1 MTTRRPGLSLK
12 GRGLALLAQRDHS
25 RIELKRK
32 LMRHARAEV
41 EQARAS
47 EHRGGGDGP
56 RSDANA
62 NTDADADADSDADP
76 VALVPAADRVA
87 EVLDWLE
94 AHRYLNEARF
104 TESRVHA
111 RAPKFG
117 NLRIRH
123 ELSQH
128 GVTLT
133 PEALQQLAQTELE
146 RAREV
151 RQRKFDTPPAN
162 ASEQARQARFLAAR
176 GFSADVVGRLM
187 RQVGRT
193 VPARSV
199 GDIENDDGE
208 GG

>member
-1 MTTRRPGLSLK
+1 MVTRRAALSLK

-32 LMRHARAEV
+32 LMRHAQAEV
-41 EQARAS
+41 KQAHAS
-47 EHRGGGDGP
+47 EQRGGEDDENDEDP
-56 RSDANA
+56 RDLGAA
-62 NTDADADADSDADP
+62 AM
-76 VALVPAADRVA
+76 VPAADRVA
-87 EVLDWLE
+87 EVLDWLQS
-94 AHRYLNEARF
+94 HRYLNEARF

-117 NLRIRH
+117 NLRIRQ

-133 PEALQQLAQTELE
+133 PEALQQLAQTEFE

-151 RQRKFDTPPAN
+151 HQRKFDTPPAN
-162 ASEQARQARFLAAR
+162 ATEHARQARFLAAR

-187 RQVGRT
+187 RQVGRAAG
-193 VPARSV
+193 PPLAS
-199 GDIENDDGE
+199 DIESGNNAGNDD
-208 GG
+208 

>member
-1 MTTRRPGLSLK
+1 MVTRRAGLSLK

-32 LMRHARAEV
+32 LMPHARAEV

-47 EHRGGGDGP
+47 EHRGGKDEP
-56 RSDANA
+56 HSDADM
-62 NTDADADADSDADP
+62 DADA
-76 VALVPAADRVA
+76 VAVVPAADRVA
-87 EVLDWLE
+87 EVLDWLQS
-94 AHRYLNEARF
+94 HRFLSEERF
-104 TESRVHA
+104 AESRVHA

-133 PEALQQLAQTELE
+133 PEALQQLAQTEFE

-162 ASEQARQARFLAAR
+162 ATEQARQARFLAAR

-187 RQVGRT
+187 RQVGRAT
-193 VPARSV
+193 APQPATDSNSDT
-199 GDIENDDGE
+199 GNSDSDSD
-208 GG
+208 

>member
-1 MTTRRPGLSLK
+1 MTTRRAGLSLK

-32 LMRHARAEV
+32 LMRHARADV
-41 EQARAS
+41 EQARAT
-47 EHRGGGDGP
+47 EPCGGGDEP

-62 NTDADADADSDADP
+62 DADADADSNADP
-76 VALVPAADRVA
+76 VDLVPAADRVA
-87 EVLDWLE
+87 EVLDWLQS
-94 AHRYLNEARF
+94 HRYLSEERF

-128 GVTLT
+128 GITLT
-133 PEALQQLAQTELE
+133 PEALQQLAQTEFE

-187 RQVGRT
+187 RQVGRAASAQS
-193 VPARSV
+193 AR
-199 GDIENDDGE
+199 DIENDDRE
-208 GG
+208 GD

>member
-1 MTTRRPGLSLK
+1 MVTRRAALSLK

-32 LMRHARAEV
+32 LMRHAQAEA

-47 EHRGGGDGP
+47 EQRGGEDE
-56 RSDANA
+56 R
-62 NTDADADADSDADP
+62 DSGAAA
-76 VALVPAADRVA
+76 VVPAADRVA
-87 EVLDWLE
+87 EVLDWLQS
-94 AHRYLNEARF
+94 HRYLNEERF

-133 PEALQQLAQTELE
+133 PEALQKLAATEFE

-151 RQRKFDTPPAN
+151 HQRKFDTPPAN
-162 ASEQARQARFLAAR
+162 ATEHARQARFLAAR

-187 RQVGRT
+187 RQVGRAAEPQLASDFET
-193 VPARSV
+193 GNGIR
-199 GDIENDDGE
+199 NDD
-208 GG
+208 

>member
-1 MTTRRPGLSLK
+1 MVTRRAGLSLK

-25 RIELKRK
+25 RIELQRK

-41 EQARAS
+41 EQDRAG
-47 EHRGGGDGP
+47 EHRGREDEP
-56 RSDANA
+56 HS
-62 NTDADADADSDADP
+62 DADADV
-76 VALVPAADRVA
+76 VAVVPAAERVA
-87 EVLDWLE
+87 VVLDWLQS
-94 AHRYLNEARF
+94 HRYLSEERF
-104 TESRVHA
+104 AESRVHA

-133 PEALQQLAQTELE
+133 PEALQQLAQTEFA

-162 ASEQARQARFLAAR
+162 ATEQARQARFLAAR
-176 GFSADVVGRLM
+176 GFSADVVARLM
-187 RQVGRT
+187 RQVGR
-193 VPARSV
+193 VAEPQPPS
-199 GDIENDDGE
+199 DIESDDRDGD
-208 GG
+208 

>member
-1 MTTRRPGLSLK
+1 MVTRRAALSLK

-32 LMRHARAEV
+32 LMRHAQAEIK
-41 EQARAS
+41 QARAS
-47 EHRGGGDGP
+47 EQRGDEDP
-56 RSDANA
+56 RDLGAA
-62 NTDADADADSDADP
+62 A
-76 VALVPAADRVA
+76 VVPAADRVA
-87 EVLDWLE
+87 EVLDWLQS
-94 AHRYLNEARF
+94 HCYLNEARF

-117 NLRIRH
+117 NLRIRQ

-133 PEALQQLAQTELE
+133 PEALQQLAATEFE
-146 RAREV
+146 RARDV

-162 ASEQARQARFLAAR
+162 ATEHARQARFLAAR

-187 RQVGRT
+187 RQVGRAAG
-193 VPARSV
+193 PPLAS
-199 GDIENDDGE
+199 DIESGNNAGNDD
-208 GG
+208 

>member
-1 MTTRRPGLSLK
+1 MVNRRAALSLK

-32 LMRHARAEV
+32 LMRHAQAEV
-41 EQARAS
+41 KQARAS
-47 EHRGGGDGP
+47 EQRGGEDDENDEDP
-56 RSDANA
+56 RDLGAA
-62 NTDADADADSDADP
+62 AM
-76 VALVPAADRVA
+76 VPAADRVA
-87 EVLDWLE
+87 EVLDWLQS
-94 AHRYLNEARF
+94 HRYLNEARF

-117 NLRIRH
+117 NLRIRQ

-133 PEALQQLAQTELE
+133 PEALQQLAATEFE
-146 RAREV
+146 RARDV

-162 ASEQARQARFLAAR
+162 ATEHARQARFLAAR

-187 RQVGRT
+187 RQVGRAAG
-193 VPARSV
+193 PPLAS
-199 GDIENDDGE
+199 DIESGNNAGNDD
-208 GG
+208 

>member
-1 MTTRRPGLSLK
+1 MVTRRAGLSLK

-25 RIELKRK
+25 RIELQRK

-41 EQARAS
+41 ERARAS
-47 EHRGGGDGP
+47 EHRGAEDEP
-56 RSDANA
+56 CS
-62 NTDADADADSDADP
+62 DSDADAGSDSDA
-76 VALVPAADRVA
+76 VAVLPAADRVA
-87 EVLDWLE
+87 EVLDWLQS
-94 AHRYLNEARF
+94 HRYLSEERF
-104 TESRVHA
+104 AESRVHA

-133 PEALQQLAQTELE
+133 PEALQQLAQTEFE

-162 ASEQARQARFLAAR
+162 ATEQARQARFLAAR

-187 RQVGRT
+187 RQVGRAA
-193 VPARSV
+193 PAQPPS
-199 GDIENDDGE
+199 DIENDDRDGD
-208 GG
+208 

>member
-1 MTTRRPGLSLK
+1 MVTRRAALSLK

-32 LMRHARAEV
+32 LMRHAQAEV
-41 EQARAS
+41 KQARAS
-47 EHRGGGDGP
+47 EQRGGEDDEDP
-56 RSDANA
+56 RDLGAA
-62 NTDADADADSDADP
+62 AM
-76 VALVPAADRVA
+76 VPAADRVA
-87 EVLDWLE
+87 EVLDWLQS
-94 AHRYLNEARF
+94 HRYLNEARF

-133 PEALQQLAQTELE
+133 PEALQQLARTEFE

-151 RQRKFDTPPAN
+151 RQRKFNTPPAN
-162 ASEQARQARFLAAR
+162 ATEHARQARFLAAR
-176 GFSADVVGRLM
+176 GFSSDVVGRLM
-187 RQVGRT
+187 RQVGREAELQPT
-193 VPARSV
+193 TNTDI
-199 GDIENDDGE
+199 DIETGNGVRNDD
-208 GG
+208 

>member
-1 MTTRRPGLSLK
+1 MVTRRAGLSLK

-47 EHRGGGDGP
+47 EHRDGEDEP
-56 RSDANA
+56 CSDS
-62 NTDADADADSDADP
+62 DSDSDSDA
-76 VALVPAADRVA
+76 VAVVPAADRVA
-87 EVLDWLE
+87 EVLDWLQS
-94 AHRYLNEARF
+94 HRYLSEERF
-104 TESRVHA
+104 AESRVHA

-133 PEALQQLAQTELE
+133 PEALQQLAQTEFE

-162 ASEQARQARFLAAR
+162 ATEQARQARFLAAR

-187 RQVGRT
+187 RQVGRAAE
-193 VPARSV
+193 PPSAD
-199 GDIENDDGE
+199 GDNGSDNNNDSD
-208 GG
+208 

>member
-1 MTTRRPGLSLK
+1 MVTRRAALSLK

-32 LMRHARAEV
+32 LMRHAQAEA

-47 EHRGGGDGP
+47 EQRGGEDE
-56 RSDANA
+56 R
-62 NTDADADADSDADP
+62 DSGAAA
-76 VALVPAADRVA
+76 VVPAADHVA
-87 EVLDWLE
+87 EVLDWLQS
-94 AHRYLNEARF
+94 HRYLSEERF

-133 PEALQQLAQTELE
+133 PEALQKLAATEFE

-151 RQRKFDTPPAN
+151 HQRKFDTPPAN
-162 ASEQARQARFLAAR
+162 ATEHARQARFLAAR

-187 RQVGRT
+187 RQVGRAAEPQLASDFET
-193 VPARSV
+193 GNGIR
-199 GDIENDDGE
+199 NDD
-208 GG
+208 

>member
-1 MTTRRPGLSLK
+1 MVTRRAGLSLK

-41 EQARAS
+41 EQARAT
-47 EHRGGGDGP
+47 EPRGGGDEP
-56 RSDANA
+56 RSDS
-62 NTDADADADSDADP
+62 DSDSNADP
-76 VALVPAADRVA
+76 VDLVPAADRVA
-87 EVLDWLE
+87 EVLDWLQS
-94 AHRYLNEARF
+94 HRYLSEERF

-128 GVTLT
+128 GITLT
-133 PEALQQLAQTELE
+133 PEALQQLAQTEFE

-187 RQVGRT
+187 RQVGRAASAQS
-193 VPARSV
+193 AR
-199 GDIENDDGE
+199 DIENDDRE
-208 GG
+208 GD

>member
-1 MTTRRPGLSLK
+1 MVTRRAALSLK

-32 LMRHARAEV
+32 LMRHAQAEIK
-41 EQARAS
+41 QTRAS
-47 EHRGGGDGP
+47 EQRGGKDDEDDEDP
-56 RSDANA
+56 RDLGAA
-62 NTDADADADSDADP
+62 G
-76 VALVPAADRVA
+76 VVPAADRVA
-87 EVLDWLE
+87 EVLDWLQS
-94 AHRYLNEARF
+94 HCYLNEARF

-117 NLRIRH
+117 NLRIRQ

-133 PEALQQLAQTELE
+133 PEALQQLAATEFD

-151 RQRKFDTPPAN
+151 RLRKFDTPPAN
-162 ASEQARQARFLAAR
+162 ATEHARQARFLAAR

-187 RQVGRT
+187 RQVGRAAG
-193 VPARSV
+193 PALAC
-199 GDIENDDGE
+199 DIEGGNNGGNDD
-208 GG
+208 

>member
-1 MTTRRPGLSLK
+1 MVTRRAALSLK

-25 RIELKRK
+25 RIELERK
-32 LMRHARAEV
+32 LMRHARAEA

-47 EHRGGGDGP
+47 VQRGGEDDENDEDP
-56 RSDANA
+56 R
-62 NTDADADADSDADP
+62 DSGAAA
-76 VALVPAADRVA
+76 VVPAAARVA
-87 EVLDWLE
+87 EVLDWLQS
-94 AHRYLNEARF
+94 HRYLNEERF

-133 PEALQQLAQTELE
+133 PEALQQLAHTELE
-146 RAREV
+146 RARQV
-151 RQRKFDTPPAN
+151 RQRKFDTPPGN
-162 ASEQARQARFLAAR
+162 AADHARQARFLAAR

-187 RQVGRT
+187 RQVGRAAEPQ
-193 VPARSV
+193 PAT
-199 GDIENDDGE
+199 DIEIGNGIRDDD
-208 GG
+208 

>member
-1 MTTRRPGLSLK
+1 MVTRRAGLSLK

-25 RIELKRK
+25 RIELKHK
-32 LMRHARAEV
+32 LMPHARAEV

-47 EHRGGGDGP
+47 EHRGGKDEP
-56 RSDANA
+56 HSDADM
-62 NTDADADADSDADP
+62 DADA
-76 VALVPAADRVA
+76 VAVVPAADRVA
-87 EVLDWLE
+87 EVLDWLQS
-94 AHRYLNEARF
+94 HRFLSEERF
-104 TESRVHA
+104 AESRVHA

-133 PEALQQLAQTELE
+133 PEALQQLAQTEFE

-151 RQRKFDTPPAN
+151 RQRKFETPPAN
-162 ASEQARQARFLAAR
+162 ATEQARQARFLAAR

-187 RQVGRT
+187 RQVGRAT
-193 VPARSV
+193 APQPTTDSDTDT
-199 GDIENDDGE
+199 GDSDSD
-208 GG
+208 

>member
-1 MTTRRPGLSLK
+1 MVTRRAALSLK

-32 LMRHARAEV
+32 LMRHAQAEAEA

-47 EHRGGGDGP
+47 EQRGEENDEDP
-56 RSDANA
+56 RDL
-62 NTDADADADSDADP
+62 D
-76 VALVPAADRVA
+76 VAAVVPAADRVA
-87 EVLDWLE
+87 EVLDWLQS
-94 AHRYLNEARF
+94 HRYLNEERF

-111 RAPKFG
+111 QAPKFG

-133 PEALQQLAQTELE
+133 PEALQQLAHTELE
-146 RAREV
+146 RARQV
-151 RQRKFDTPPAN
+151 RQRKFDTLPGN
-162 ASEQARQARFLAAR
+162 ATEHARQARFLAAR

-187 RQVGRT
+187 RQVGRAAEPQ
-193 VPARSV
+193 PAT
-199 GDIENDDGE
+199 DIEIGNGICDDD
-208 GG
+208 

>member
-1 MTTRRPGLSLK
+1 MVTRRAALSLK

-32 LMRHARAEV
+32 LMRHAQAEV

-47 EHRGGGDGP
+47 EQRGGEDDEVP
-56 RSDANA
+56 R
-62 NTDADADADSDADP
+62 DSG
-76 VALVPAADRVA
+76 VAAVVPAADRVA
-87 EVLDWLE
+87 EVLDWLQS
-94 AHRYLNEARF
+94 HRYLSEARF
-104 TESRVHA
+104 TEGRVHA

-133 PEALQQLAQTELE
+133 PEALQQLAQTEFE

-151 RQRKFDTPPAN
+151 RQRKFEMPPAN
-162 ASEQARQARFLAAR
+162 ATEHARQARFLAAR

-187 RQVGRT
+187 RQVGRAAEPQ
-193 VPARSV
+193 PASDFET
-199 GDIENDDGE
+199 GTDIRNDD
-208 GG
+208 

>member
-56 RSDANA
+56 RSDAN
-62 NTDADADADSDADP
+62 TDADADSDADP

-193 VPARSV
+193 VPAQSV

>member
-1 MTTRRPGLSLK
+1 MVNRRAALSLK

-32 LMRHARAEV
+32 LMRHAQAEIK
-41 EQARAS
+41 QARAS
-47 EHRGGGDGP
+47 EQRGGEDDENDEDP
-56 RSDANA
+56 RDLGAA
-62 NTDADADADSDADP
+62 AM
-76 VALVPAADRVA
+76 VPAADRVA
-87 EVLDWLE
+87 EVLDWLQS
-94 AHRYLNEARF
+94 HRYLNEARF

-117 NLRIRH
+117 NLRIRQ

-133 PEALQQLAQTELE
+133 PEALQQLAATEFE
-146 RAREV
+146 RARDV

-162 ASEQARQARFLAAR
+162 ATEHARQARFLAAR

-187 RQVGRT
+187 RQVGRAAA
-193 VPARSV
+193 PPLAS
-199 GDIENDDGE
+199 DIESGNNAGNDD
-208 GG
+208 

>member
-1 MTTRRPGLSLK
+1 MVTRRAALSLK

-32 LMRHARAEV
+32 LMRHAQAEAEA
-41 EQARAS
+41 EQARGS
-47 EHRGGGDGP
+47 EQRGEENDEDP
-56 RSDANA
+56 RDL
-62 NTDADADADSDADP
+62 D
-76 VALVPAADRVA
+76 VAAVVPAADRVA
-87 EVLDWLE
+87 EVLEWLQS
-94 AHRYLNEARF
+94 HRYLNEERF

-133 PEALQQLAQTELE
+133 PEALQQLAHTELE
-146 RAREV
+146 RARQV
-151 RQRKFDTPPAN
+151 RQRKFDTLPGN
-162 ASEQARQARFLAAR
+162 ATEHARQARFLAAR

-187 RQVGRT
+187 RQVGRAAEPQ
-193 VPARSV
+193 PAT
-199 GDIENDDGE
+199 DIAIGNGICDDD
-208 GG
+208 

>member
-1 MTTRRPGLSLK
+1 MVTRRAALSLK

-32 LMRHARAEV
+32 LMRHAQAEV
-41 EQARAS
+41 KQARAS
-47 EHRGGGDGP
+47 EQRGGEDDENDEDP
-56 RSDANA
+56 RDLGAA
-62 NTDADADADSDADP
+62 AM
-76 VALVPAADRVA
+76 VPAADRVA
-87 EVLDWLE
+87 EVLDWLQS
-94 AHRYLNEARF
+94 HRYLNEARF

-117 NLRIRH
+117 NLRIRQ

-133 PEALQQLAQTELE
+133 PEALQQLAATEFE
-146 RAREV
+146 RARDV

-162 ASEQARQARFLAAR
+162 ATEHARQARFLAAR

-187 RQVGRT
+187 RQVGRAAGPPL
-193 VPARSV
+193 VS
-199 GDIENDDGE
+199 DIESGNDD
-208 GG
+208 

>member
-1 MTTRRPGLSLK
+1 MVTRRAGLSLR

-32 LMRHARAEV
+32 LMRHARADV
-41 EQARAS
+41 EWARAS
-47 EHRGGGDGP
+47 KRPVDQDEPHSDTNA
-56 RSDANA
+56 DANA
-62 NTDADADADSDADP
+62 D
-76 VALVPAADRVA
+76 VAVVLAAADRVA
-87 EVLDWLE
+87 EVLDWLQS
-94 AHRYLNEARF
+94 HRYLSEERF
-104 TESRVHA
+104 AESRVHA

-117 NLRIRH
+117 NLRIRY

-151 RQRKFDTPPAN
+151 RKRKFDTPPAN
-162 ASEQARQARFLAAR
+162 AIEQARQARFLAAR

-187 RQVGRT
+187 RQVGRAAQAQ
-193 VPARSV
+193 PASE
-199 GDIENDDGE
+199 IENDGRVGDGD
-208 GG
+208 

>member
-1 MTTRRPGLSLK
+1 MVNRRAALSLK

-32 LMRHARAEV
+32 LMRHAQAEIK
-41 EQARAS
+41 QARPS
-47 EHRGGGDGP
+47 EQRGGEDDENDEDP
-56 RSDANA
+56 RDLGAA
-62 NTDADADADSDADP
+62 AM
-76 VALVPAADRVA
+76 VPAADRVA
-87 EVLDWLE
+87 EVLDWLQS
-94 AHRYLNEARF
+94 HRYLNEARF

-117 NLRIRH
+117 NLRIRQ

-133 PEALQQLAQTELE
+133 PEALQQLAATEFE
-146 RAREV
+146 RARDV

-162 ASEQARQARFLAAR
+162 ATEHARQARFLAAR

-187 RQVGRT
+187 RQVGRAAA
-193 VPARSV
+193 PPLAS
-199 GDIENDDGE
+199 DIESGNNAGNDD
-208 GG
+208 

>member
-1 MTTRRPGLSLK
+1 MVTRRAALSLK

-32 LMRHARAEV
+32 LMRHAQAEV
-41 EQARAS
+41 KQARAS
-47 EHRGGGDGP
+47 EQRDGEDGENDEDP
-56 RSDANA
+56 RDLGAA
-62 NTDADADADSDADP
+62 AM
-76 VALVPAADRVA
+76 VPAADRVA
-87 EVLDWLE
+87 EVLDWLQS
-94 AHRYLNEARF
+94 HRYLNEARF

-117 NLRIRH
+117 NLRIRQ

-133 PEALQQLAQTELE
+133 PESLQQLAATEFE
-146 RAREV
+146 RARDV

-162 ASEQARQARFLAAR
+162 ATEHARQARFLAAR

-187 RQVGRT
+187 RQVGRAAG
-193 VPARSV
+193 PPLAS
-199 GDIENDDGE
+199 DIESGNNAGNDD
-208 GG
+208 

>member
-1 MTTRRPGLSLK
+1 MVTRRAGLSLK

-47 EHRGGGDGP
+47 EHRDGEDESC
-56 RSDANA
+56 SDSGSGSAA
-62 NTDADADADSDADP
+62 
-76 VALVPAADRVA
+76 VAVVPAADRVA
-87 EVLDWLE
+87 EVLDWLQS
-94 AHRYLNEARF
+94 HRYLSEERF
-104 TESRVHA
+104 AESRVHA

-133 PEALQQLAQTELE
+133 PEALQQLAQTEFE

-151 RQRKFDTPPAN
+151 RQRKFDTPPAD
-162 ASEQARQARFLAAR
+162 ATEQARQARFLAAR

-187 RQVGRT
+187 RQVGRAAE
-193 VPARSV
+193 PRSAD
-199 GDIENDDGE
+199 GDNGSDNNNDSD
-208 GG
+208 